1 MMQSSALVV
10 HGLSRHGLWA
20 LECRLSS
27 AARGLSCCMALES
40 SQTRDQAHVAC
51 IGRQILIHC
60 TTREVLDSFLI
71 SMVVRLCM
79 QAKQDNYN
87 TSFAFRAPSVL
98 MQDLPISLDGRVQLD
113 IYNSVAR

>member
-1 MMQSSALVV
+1 
-10 HGLSRHGLWA
+10 
-20 LECRLSS
+20 
-27 AARGLSCCMALES
+27 
-40 SQTRDQAHVAC
+40 
-51 IGRQILIHC
+51 
-60 TTREVLDSFLI
+60 
-71 SMVVRLCM
+71 M